1 MEKFKEYLFYLKN
14 YIFVAIFIFSLG
26 FLFGFNWTQIFP
38 EETELIL
45 KRTKEVLEP
54 IIKMSSISQ
63 FFFIFLKNSL
73 TLFFVL
79 VLGII
84 FGIYPFL
91 VLFFNGTIL
100 GILAFSF
107 SQNFSWPKFLLGILP
122 HGIIEIPVL
131 ILAGAIGLRL
141 GKITFDRI
149 FKNIKGL
156 AKEIFLALEFFWKIL
171 LPLLVISAAIEVFI
185 TAKLL
190 GT

>member
-1 MEKFKEYLFYLKN
+1 MEKFKECLFYLKN

-26 FLFGFNWTQIFP
+26 FLFGFNWAQIFP

-73 TLFFVL
+73 TLFFGL

-91 VLFFNGTIL
+91 VLFSNGTIL
-100 GILAFSF
+100 GILAFSS
-107 SQNFSWPKFLLGILP
+107 SQNFSWLKFLLGILP

-131 ILAGAIGLRL
+131 ILAGAIGLKL
-141 GKITFDRI
+141 GKIAFDRI

-156 AKEIFLALEFFWKIL
+156 EKEISLALEFFWKIL

-185 TAKLL
+185 TTKLL
-190 GT
+190 GI